1 MHKIEYDIKLNES
14 GRPCIEL
21 PVDYENNAED
31 RFFAIEIA
39 RYILQDVFTRR
50 KSEISEPTW
59 VKIEESIAVLGQIG
73 DEIAGILWNNMMHLG
88 DTMFLFDKRYH
99 IMVKTVEERDKL
111 PDFILYDDKIY
122 TKKKGLK
129 VLVSDKEKVY
139 QITDASDVEA
149 IIWEEIK

>member
-39 RYILQDVFTRR
+39 RYILQDVFARR
-50 KSEISEPTW
+50 KSEISESTW

-73 DEIAGILWNNMMHLG
+73 DEIAGILWNNMMHMG
-88 DTMFLFDKRYH
+88 ETMFLFDKRYH

-111 PDFILYDDKIY
+111 PAFIIYDDKIY
-122 TKKKGLK
+122 TKKKDLK
-129 VLVSDKEKVY
+129 VLVADEEKVY
-139 QITDASDVEA
+139 KIIDASDEEA
-149 IIWEEIK
+149 IIWEEVK